1 MGHPSPNLQ
10 KLNRIDPDR
19 LEKEIALMCYM
30 FLKINSTGDNHD
42 IISQQF
48 AGDIIL
54 TRPDWK
60 LPEVKVFF
68 DVVRQR
74 QDMECFKI
82 MGNKITSLKLS
93 EMAGCFD
100 AIIRADLRVAKAKIR
115 LKEDDSLIDLKG
127 KFDNI
132 YRHIDSL
139 KTKNATVNHLLR
151 SHEEK
156 EFEERV
162 MKATG
167 YVATVDHFANFDELW
182 KVEERRNGKGE
193 RVIEIDGKF
202 MTSADYFAFKEGL

>member
-19 LEKEIALMCYM
+19 LEKEIAMMCYT

-93 EMAGCFD
+93 EMVGCFD
-100 AIIRADLRVAKAKIR
+100 AMIRAELREAMAKIH
-115 LKEDDSLIDLKG
+115 LKDDSNPVDLSG
-127 KFDNI
+127 KFDSI

-139 KTKNATVNHLLR
+139 KPKKVIVNHSMR
-151 SHEEK
+151 SQEEK

-162 MKATG
+162 AKATG
-167 YVATVDHFANFDELW
+167 YVATVDHFANFDDLW
-182 KVEERRNGKGE
+182 RIEERRNSKGE
-193 RVIEIDGKF
+193 RVIEIDGRF
-202 MTSADYFAFKEGL
+202 MTSADYFAFKEGM